1 MELEIRQTL
10 SGNRHTGRISPRA
23 FLTSMSPVMS
33 RDAEVF
39 MKAAAAVCQL
49 ESSGGRTF
57 VVLSKEKEKDKEKSK
72 VSGVELGVS
81 STECVRIPEN
91 KTHDGPAKCSKGHKR
106 IPASLTMVI
115 DHLLEIVM
123 KFPSPSGE
131 DNCTNYPSAMEVD
144 EPATKVKGK
153 SKVDEAKKIES
164 DSQSER
170 SVGLAKCNPGFIASI
185 VLLVTHVYCGVGD
198 VKRNRNVGSGS
209 TNQRYIAPPPDEATI
224 ATIVEMGFGR
234 ARAEEA
240 LRRVETNSVE
250 MAMEWLFSHVEDPV
264 QEDDELARALAL
276 SLGSSS
282 ETSKVENIDKSID
295 TLKDDGRT
303 KEPPVDDILAATM
316 KLFESSDWMAFPL
329 TDLLVTLCSRNK
341 GEDRPRVISYLIQ
354 QLKLCPLEFSK
365 DASALCMISHTLA
378 LLLSEDG
385 SAREIVAK
393 NGIANVAIDILMNFK
408 ARTES
413 GNEPVVPKCVSAL
426 LLILD
431 NLLQSRPRI
440 SADIT
445 EGTPGGPLPDSSGE
459 HVSLSVSEAV
469 KERNP
474 TPAAHDKDSTSFERI
489 FGNST
494 GYLTVDESRR
504 VLVVACDLIRQHVPA
519 MVMQSVLQLC
529 ARLTKTFSG
538 SAISRKWRLGCSF

>member
-1 MELEIRQTL
+1 ILNKLASSLR
-10 SGNRHTGRISPRA
+10 S
-23 FLTSMSPVMS
+23 FLTALVKGLTSPNHQRTETGLLS
-33 RDAEVF
+33 LAS
-39 MKAAAAVCQL
+39 KSIGTALATSQL
-49 ESSGGRTF
+49 LWTLPYS
-57 VVLSKEKEKDKEKSK
+57 
-72 VSGVELGVS
+72 
-81 STECVRIPEN
+81 
-91 KTHDGPAKCSKGHKR
+91 
-106 IPASLTMVI
+106 IPASGINQGKGVEGSKLSHSPWLLDTWQSYCS
-115 DHLLEIVM
+115 LLEYFVNSSLLL
-123 KFPSPSGE
+123 SP
-131 DNCTNYPSAMEVD
+131 NSA
-144 EPATKVKGK
+144 
-153 SKVDEAKKIES
+153 
-164 DSQSER
+164 SQAQLLVQPVA
-170 SVGLAKCNPGFIASI
+170 VGLSIGLFPVPRDPEVFVRMLQSQVLDVILPVWNHSMFPKCNPGFIASI
-185 VLLVTHVYCGVGD
+185 VSLVTHVYCGVGD
-198 VKRNRNVGSGS
+198 VKCNRNGGSGS

-224 ATIVEMGFGR
+224 ATIVEMGFSR

-250 MAMEWLFSHVEDPV
+250 TAMEWRMMNWHG
-264 QEDDELARALAL
+264 ALAL

-282 ETSKVENIDKSID
+282 ETSKVESIDKSID

-316 KLFESSDWMAFPL
+316 KLFQSSDWMAFPL
-329 TDLLVTLCSRNK
+329 TDLFVTLCSQNK

-354 QLKLCPLEFSK
+354 ELKLCPLEFSK

-385 SAREIVAK
+385 STREIVAK

-413 GNEPVVPKCVSAL
+413 GNELVVPKCVSAL

-474 TPAAHDKDSTSFERI
+474 TPAAHDKDSDTSFERI
-489 FGNST
+489 FWKL
-494 GYLTVDESRR
+494 YWLFD
-504 VLVVACDLIRQHVPA
+504 C
-519 MVMQSVLQLC
+519 
-529 ARLTKTFSG
+529 
-538 SAISRKWRLGCSF
+538 